1 MDRSTCLEGPL
12 ISRAK
17 SGQAISAARR
27 TPESRAELA
36 SLLSEAKA
44 KGDLALWRRAQAVTR
59 YLDGV
64 PVLSLVAELGVTR
77 GAMNKWN
84 QWFEAQ
90 GAAGLR
96 GRKAPGPAPKLTEG
110 QRAELCVLVEAGPQ
124 AAGFTNGVWTGPM
137 IGQLIRERFGVSYH
151 NHHVPYLLNQ
161 LGFSVQRPRKR
172 LARADVELQQTW
184 LRERFPE
191 IKKKP
196 TPAAE

>member
-1 MDRSTCLEGPL
+1 MA
-12 ISRAK
+12 RAK
-17 SGQAISAARR
+17 AGQAISAERR

-36 SLLSEAKA
+36 ALLSEAKA
-44 KGDLALWRRAQAVTR
+44 KGDLDLWRRAQAVTR

-64 PVLSLVAELGVTR
+64 PVLALVAELGVTR

-96 GRKAPGPAPKLTEG
+96 GRKAPGPAPKLSEG
-110 QRAELCVLVEAGPQ
+110 QRAELCALVEAGPQ
-124 AAGFTNGVWTGPM
+124 AAGFTSGVWTGPM